1 MDGIAM
7 RQQFELCKKGGP
19 KVGHLFEVR
28 FFSIVF
34 AHLAHSTG
42 GDEDRLLGVS
52 SHVRKCHNLL
62 IYRGLIATSHLML
75 YHPI

>member
-34 AHLAHSTG
+34 AHLANSTG
-42 GDEDRLLGVS
+42 GDGGIRTLDAALHRIL
-52 SHVRKCHNLL
+52 
-62 IYRGLIATSHLML
+62 
-75 YHPI
+75 P